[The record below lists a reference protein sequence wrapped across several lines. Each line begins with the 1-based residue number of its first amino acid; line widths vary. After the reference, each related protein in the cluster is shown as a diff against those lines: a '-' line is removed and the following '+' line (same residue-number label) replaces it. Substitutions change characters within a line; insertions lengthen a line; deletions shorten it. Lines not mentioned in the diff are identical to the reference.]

1 MEEEEDNPGLIKFC
15 MIEYEGGLLLRGIKI
30 QPTSLFNE
38 RTDAH
43 QE

>member
-1 MEEEEDNPGLIKFC
+1 VEEEEDNPGLIKFC
-15 MIEYEGGLLLRGIKI
+15 MIEYEGGLLLGEIMI
-30 QPTSLFNE
+30 QPTSLVNE